1 MTEYQAFRLAG
12 SIDDAV
18 TRIEVIQDEQTGQKL
33 VFWDDIEDQFPGI
46 QSVKDGDIAVSFARD
61 LSRKR

>member
-1 MTEYQAFRLAG
+1 MTDYQSFRLAG
-12 SIDDAV
+12 SVDEAA
-18 TRIEVIQDEQTGQKL
+18 TRIEASQDEQTGQKL

-61 LSRKR
+61 SRRKR